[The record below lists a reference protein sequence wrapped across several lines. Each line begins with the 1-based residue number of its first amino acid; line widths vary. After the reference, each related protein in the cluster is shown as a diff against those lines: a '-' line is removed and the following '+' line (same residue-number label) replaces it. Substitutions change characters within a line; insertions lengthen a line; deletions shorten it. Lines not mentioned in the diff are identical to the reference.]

1 MNIDARHYRTGE
13 PVRIHLKGCVIAAV
27 EPLEGQRWLMDERAE
42 LPIAA
47 PGLVD
52 LQINGYGGY
61 DFNHPALTA
70 QVVKDAIRA
79 VWREGVTTCYPTVIT
94 AAPYTILG
102 AMRAIARACEEDG
115 GTAATIAGI
124 HLEGPFLSPEDG
136 PRGAHSPGHI
146 RPPDTALFDQW
157 QAASGGRIS
166 IVTLSPE
173 WEGSAEF
180 IRHCVR
186 QGVTVSIGHTSAS
199 TAQIS
204 RAAAAG
210 ARLSTHLGN
219 GAHAM
224 LPRHPNYLWAQLA
237 EDQLWCTL
245 IADGFHLPDEV
256 LKVAMKVKG
265 RRALLISDAVALG
278 GLPPGSY
285 DTPVGGRVVLTPGGR
300 LHLAGQP
307 GLLAGSAQML
317 LRHIARLAA
326 AGLAELPDAWDMASV
341 HPAGF
346 MGLPAAAGL
355 TAGAPADLALIRRA
369 GAGGAGLTLTALCKA
384 GEWVYRRA

>member
-1 MNIDARHYRTGE
+1 
-13 PVRIHLKGCVIAAV
+13 
-27 EPLEGQRWLMDERAE
+27 
-42 LPIAA
+42 
-47 PGLVD
+47 
-52 LQINGYGGY
+52 
-61 DFNHPALTA
+61 
-70 QVVKDAIRA
+70 
-79 VWREGVTTCYPTVIT
+79 
-94 AAPYTILG
+94 
-102 AMRAIARACEEDG
+102 MRAIARACEEDSAA
-115 GTAATIAGI
+115 AATIGGI

-136 PRGAHSPGHI
+136 PRGAHSLEHI

-186 QGVTVSIGHTSAS
+186 QGVTVSVGHTSAS
-199 TAQIS
+199 TVQIS
-204 RAAAAG
+204 GAVAAG

-237 EDQLWCTL
+237 EEELWCTL

-265 RRALLISDAVALG
+265 SRALLISDAVALG

-285 DTPVGGRVVLTPGGR
+285 DTPVGGRVVLTPEGR

-346 MGLPAAAGL
+346 MALPAAAGL

-369 GAGGAGLTLTALCKA
+369 GVAGAGLALTALCKA
-384 GEWVYRRA
+384 GEWVYRRG

>member
-1 MNIDARHYRTGE
+1 MDALHYRTGE
-13 PVRIHLKGCVIAAV
+13 PVRIHLEGSVIAAV
-27 EPLEGQRWLMDERAE
+27 EPLGGQLLPLDDLMD

-61 DFNHPALTA
+61 DFNHPVLTA
-70 QVVKDAIRA
+70 QEVKGAVRA
-79 VWREGVTTCYPTVIT
+79 VWAEGVTTCYPTVIT
-94 AAPYTILG
+94 GAPYTIHG
-102 AMRAIARACEEDG
+102 AMRAIALACEQDEG
-115 GTAATIAGI
+115 AAATVGGI

-136 PRGAHSPGHI
+136 PRGAHSLEHI

-157 QAASGGRIS
+157 QEASGGRIS
-166 IVTLSPE
+166 IVTISPE
-173 WEGSAEF
+173 WEGSGEF

-186 QGVTVSIGHTSAS
+186 QGVTVSIGHTSAD
-199 TAQIS
+199 TAQINEAVS
-204 RAAAAG
+204 AG

-237 EDQLWCTL
+237 EDELWCTL

-265 RRALLISDAVALG
+265 KRALLISDAVTLG

-285 DTPVGGRVVLTPGGR
+285 DTPVGGRVVLTPEGR

-346 MGLPAAAGL
+346 MGLPVAAGL
-355 TAGAPADLALIRRA
+355 TAGAPADLALIRRS
-369 GAGGAGLTLTALCKA
+369 GAGGSGLALAALCKA
-384 GEWVYRRA
+384 GAWVYRRD

>member
-1 MNIDARHYRTGE
+1 MIVDALHYRTGE
-13 PVRIHLKGCVIAAV
+13 PVRIHLEGSIIAAI
-27 EPLEGQRWLMDERAE
+27 EPLDGPLLLPPDELLE
-42 LPIAA
+42 LPVAT

-52 LQINGYGGY
+52 LQINGFGGH
-61 DFNHPALTA
+61 DFNHPVLTA
-70 QVVKDAIRA
+70 EAVKEAIRA
-79 VWREGVTTCYPTVIT
+79 LWTEGITTCYPTVIT
-94 AAPYTILG
+94 GAPYTIHG
-102 AMRAIARACEEDG
+102 AMRAIARACEED
-115 GTAATIAGI
+115 TAASATIGGI

-136 PRGAHSPGHI
+136 PRGAHSLEHI
-146 RPPDTALFDQW
+146 RPPSTALFDQW
-157 QAASGGRIS
+157 QEAAGGRIS
-166 IVTLSPE
+166 IVTMSPE
-173 WEGSAEF
+173 WEGSPEF

-199 TAQIS
+199 PAQIS
-204 RAAAAG
+204 EAAAAG

-237 EDQLWCTL
+237 EEELWCTL

-265 RRALLISDAVALG
+265 SRALLISDAVALA

-285 DTPVGGRVVLTPGGR
+285 DTPVGGRVVLTPEGR

-317 LRHIARLAA
+317 LRHIARLSA
-326 AGLAELPDAWDMASV
+326 AGLADLPDAWDMASV

-346 MGLPAAAGL
+346 MALPEAAGL
-355 TAGAPADLALIRRA
+355 AAGAPADIALLRRGSAGPSLA
-369 GAGGAGLTLTALCKA
+369 ALCKA
-384 GEWVYRRA
+384 GEWVYRRG

>member
-1 MNIDARHYRTGE
+1 MNIDALHYRTGE
-13 PVRIHLKGCVIAAV
+13 HVRVHVEDGAIAAI
-27 EPLEGQRWLMDERAE
+27 EALGIRELPLEERE
-42 LPIAA
+42 GLPIVA

-61 DFNHPALTA
+61 DFNHPALGA
-70 QVVKDAIRA
+70 EDVKKAVRA
-79 VWREGVTTCYPTVIT
+79 VWREGVTGFYPTVIT
-94 AAPYTILG
+94 GAPYTILG
-102 AMRAIARACEEDG
+102 AMRAIARACEDDEAS
-115 GTAATIAGI
+115 AATIKGI

-136 PRGAHSPGHI
+136 PRGAHALEHI

-157 QAASGGRIS
+157 QEASGGRIS
-166 IVTLSPE
+166 IVTLAPE

-186 QGVTVSIGHTSAS
+186 QGVTVSIGHTSADA
-199 TAQIS
+199 AQI
-204 RAAAAG
+204 AGAVAAG

-237 EDQLWCTL
+237 ADELWCTL

-265 RRALLISDAVALG
+265 QRALLVSDAVALA

-285 DTPVGGRVVLTPGGR
+285 DTPVGGRVVLTPAGR
-300 LHLAGQP
+300 LHLAGEP

-317 LRHIARLAA
+317 LRHIARLSA
-326 AGLAELPDAWDMASV
+326 AGLACLPDAWDMASV

-346 MGLPAAAGL
+346 MALPAAAGL
-355 TAGAPADLALIRRA
+355 AAGAPADLALIRRT
-369 GAGGAGLTLTALCKA
+369 GPGGGGLALTALCQA
-384 GEWVYRRA
+384 GGWVYRRE